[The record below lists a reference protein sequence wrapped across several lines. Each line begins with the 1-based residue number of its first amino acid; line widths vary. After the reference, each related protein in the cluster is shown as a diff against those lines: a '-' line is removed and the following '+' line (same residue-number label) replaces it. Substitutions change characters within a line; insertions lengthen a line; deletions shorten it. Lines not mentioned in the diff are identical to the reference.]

1 MTPETTHTE
10 PVTAETARLAS
21 LVASARY
28 VLWDMDGPICR
39 LFAGY
44 PAHQIAGELVDKI
57 DQLGMG
63 ALLTEQERSS
73 NDPQEALRGV
83 HQRRRGSDL
92 VLELEE
98 WLTRRELAAVV
109 KARPT
114 PYADP
119 LIRTWSS
126 LGVRFAITTN
136 NAALA
141 ATAYVKDRGLADCFP
156 HVYGRTPNLD
166 LMKPNPYCLEEAIKA
181 MGAVPSVTLMI
192 GDTPTDL
199 GAAREAGVAFLG
211 YARNEFKERLL
222 RDAGAEIA
230 VRSLKQ
236 VLDVLPRWHPPVF
249 T

>member
-1 MTPETTHTE
+1 
-10 PVTAETARLAS
+10 
-21 LVASARY
+21 
-28 VLWDMDGPICR
+28 MDGPICR

-44 PAHQIAGELVDKI
+44 PAHEIAGELVHKI

-63 ALLTEQERSS
+63 GLLTEQERSS
-73 NDPQEALRGV
+73 DDPHGPLGAV
-83 HQRRRGSDL
+83 HERRRGSDL

-98 WLTRRELAAVV
+98 WLTRRELQAVP

-136 NAALA
+136 NAAVA
-141 ATAYVKDRGLADCFP
+141 AAAYVESRGLADCFP

-181 MGAVPSVTLMI
+181 MGAVPSATLMI
-192 GDTPTDL
+192 GDTATDL
-199 GAAREAGVAFLG
+199 EAARQAGVSFLG
-211 YARNEFKERLL
+211 YARNTRKERIL
-222 RDAGAEIA
+222 REAGAE
-230 VRSLKQ
+230 VVVGSMEQ
-236 VLDVLPRWHPPVF
+236 VLDVVRTLP
-249 T
+249 

>member
-1 MTPETTHTE
+1 MTPDTTHTE

-21 LVASARY
+21 LVATARY
-28 VLWDMDGPICR
+28 VLWDMDGPMCQ

-44 PAHQIAGELVDKI
+44 PAHQIAGELVDKV

-63 ALLTEQERSS
+63 TLLTEQERSS

-83 HQRRRGSDL
+83 HERRRGSDL

-98 WLTRRELAAVV
+98 WLTRRELEAVIS
-109 KARPT
+109 ARPT

-126 LGVRFAITTN
+126 MGARFAITTN

-141 ATAYVKDRGLADCFP
+141 ANAYVKDRGLTDCFP

-181 MGAVPSVTLMI
+181 MGAVPAATLMI
-192 GDTPTDL
+192 GDAVTDL
-199 GAAREAGVAFLG
+199 AAARLAGVGFLG
-211 YARNEFKERLL
+211 YARNEGKETIL
-222 RDAGAEIA
+222 REAGAEVV
-230 VRSLKQ
+230 VRSLDQ
-236 VLDVLPRWHPPVF
+236 VLDVLLMRP
-249 T
+249 